1 MHYVQDAVNQLSSLC
16 IKGNEYL
23 TNVGVVL
30 INLFEWVWFIN
41 SCYLYSDEDKL
52 ASSVAIPEVSP
63 PVHHRLYIDAAGAG
77 TGVLLKPTLP
87 NVPSAL
93 PSRCFFTPSPQWSNN
108 SPSS

>member
-63 PVHHRLYIDAAGAG
+63 PGGSSPIIYRC
-77 TGVLLKPTLP
+77 
-87 NVPSAL
+87 
-93 PSRCFFTPSPQWSNN
+93 SRSWNGCTP
-108 SPSS
+108 